1 MTWCIPVS
9 VIVPAR
15 NEVDNIEA
23 CVRSILATAY
33 RPLEVIVVDDRSTDG
48 TAAIVER
55 MEGVRLVRGAELSSG
70 WFGKQWAL
78 VQGYRVAR
86 GELLLFVD
94 ADTRQ
99 HPELI
104 GRAVG
109 VLTTERVAL
118 VSVISRQEMVTFWER
133 LVQPHVFV
141 ALAARVGDLRR
152 INRTRVEWD
161 AIANGQFILTTRAAY
176 ETVGTHQAVKESVVD
191 DMALAQAYVRH
202 HLDIFLTHGEQYMV
216 TRMYRSL
223 AGIVEGWTKN
233 LATGVPLAFPP
244 IPLVRAGRASCHVAA
259 GPAVDRAAVGLD
271 GVRVVVGGCHDAVLT
286 CDLGC
291 RVLGGRC
298 PALVCA
304 ALPVRRGCRGVDHDA
319 VGVARIEAGAVAGS
333 GLHAAGLKHRR
344 MIPPLQQ
351 VVQHLVLH
359 QLAVVAPPIGEVD
372 RVRRLPPAIAAAF
385 ISGTGIVHARHLVP
399 FHAIEL
405 VEAAEQQREGKP
417 YLGLPSET
425 LQKYTVAVNDNP

>member
-1 MTWCIPVS
+1 MTWWIPAAYALFLALLVYRYATRRPRLADWPPQTSGALVS

-15 NEVDNIEA
+15 NEAVNIDA

-33 RPLEVIVVDDRSTDG
+33 RPLEVIVVDDRSTDD

-55 MEGVRLVRGAELSSG
+55 LAGVRLLRGAELPPG

-78 VQGYRVAR
+78 VQGYRAAR

-104 GRAVG
+104 ARAVG

-118 VSVISRQEMVTFWER
+118 VSVVSRQEMVTFWER
-133 LVQPHVFV
+133 LVQPHVFM

-176 ETVGTHQAVKESVVD
+176 ETVGTHQAVKQSVVD
-191 DMALAQAYVRH
+191 DMALAQGYVRH

-244 IPLVRAGRASCHVAA
+244 IALVRRI
-259 GPAVDRAAVGLD
+259 
-271 GVRVVVGGCHDAVLT
+271 VRCLMW
-286 CDLGC
+286 L
-291 RVLGGRC
+291 
-298 PALVCA
+298 PALLWI
-304 ALPVRRGCRGVDHDA
+304 LPPMTWA
-319 VGVARIEAGAVAGS
+319 VFGWWWAGATTLISLGIWVAVYWVEGAPLTYALLYPF
-333 GLHAAGLKHRR
+333 GAG
-344 MIPPLQQ
+344 
-351 VVQHLVLH
+351 
-359 QLAVVAPPIGEVD
+359 VVAYIMIRSAWRGSRKVEWRGRTYNTP
-372 RVRRLPPAIAAAF
+372 
-385 ISGTGIVHARHLVP
+385 HA
-399 FHAIEL
+399 
-405 VEAAEQQREGKP
+405 
-417 YLGLPSET
+417 
-425 LQKYTVAVNDNP
+425 

>member
-1 MTWCIPVS
+1 MTWWIPAAYALFFALLIYRYATRRPRLADWPPQTGGALVS

-15 NEVDNIEA
+15 NEAENIEA

-33 RPLEVIVVDDRSTDG
+33 RPLEVIVVDDRSTDH

-55 MEGVRLVRGAELSSG
+55 LAEVRLVRGAELPPG

-78 VQGYRVAR
+78 VQGHRVAR

-104 GRAVG
+104 ARAVG
-109 VLTTERVAL
+109 VLTTEHVAL
-118 VSVISRQEMVTFWER
+118 VSVISRQGMVSFWER

-176 ETVGTHQAVKESVVD
+176 ESAGTHQAVKESVVD
-191 DMALAQAYVRH
+191 DMALAQTYVRH

-216 TRMYRSL
+216 TRMYTSL
-223 AGIVEGWTKN
+223 AGIAEGWTKN

-244 IPLVRAGRASCHVAA
+244 IPLVRRLVPYVMC
-259 GPAVDRAAVGLD
+259 L
-271 GVRVVVGGCHDAVLT
+271 
-286 CDLGC
+286 
-291 RVLGGRC
+291 
-298 PALVCA
+298 PALLWIV
-304 ALPVRRGCRGVDHDA
+304 
-319 VGVARIEAGAVAGS
+319 
-333 GLHAAGLKHRR
+333 
-344 MIPPLQQ
+344 PPLAWAMFGRWWSA
-351 VVQHLVLH
+351 VTTLIS
-359 QLAVVAPPIGEVD
+359 LAIWVAVYWAQGAPLWYALLYPFGAGVVAWIMI
-372 RVRRLPPAIAAAF
+372 RSAVRGR
-385 ISGTGIVHARHLVP
+385 GK
-399 FHAIEL
+399 IEWKG
-405 VEAAEQQREGKP
+405 RTYNG
-417 YLGLPSET
+417 
-425 LQKYTVAVNDNP
+425 

>member
-1 MTWCIPVS
+1 MAIGLVAGLALGLAAAVTRVTWWIPAGYALFFALLTYRYVTRRPRLADWPPQAGGALVS

-15 NEVDNIEA
+15 NEADNIAA

-33 RPLEVIVVDDRSTDG
+33 RPLEVIVVDDRSTDD

-55 MEGVRLVRGAELSSG
+55 LAEVRLVRGAELPPG

-86 GELLLFVD
+86 GTLLLFVD

-104 GRAVG
+104 ARAVG

-133 LVQPHVFV
+133 LIQPHVFV

-176 ETVGTHQAVKESVVD
+176 ETVGTHEAVKQSVVD

-216 TRMYRSL
+216 TRMYTSL
-223 AGIVEGWTKN
+223 VGITEGWTKN
-233 LATGVPLAFPP
+233 LATGVPLALPP
-244 IPLVRAGRASCHVAA
+244 IPLVRRLAPYVMWL
-259 GPAVDRAAVGLD
+259 PALLWIVPPLAWAVYGWWWAAVTTVISLGIWAAVYEAQAAPLWYALLYPF
-271 GVRVVVGGCHDAVLT
+271 GAGFVAWIMMRSAWRGSNKVQWRGRVYT
-286 CDLGC
+286 
-291 RVLGGRC
+291 
-298 PALVCA
+298 P
-304 ALPVRRGCRGVDHDA
+304 
-319 VGVARIEAGAVAGS
+319 
-333 GLHAAGLKHRR
+333 HA
-344 MIPPLQQ
+344 
-351 VVQHLVLH
+351 
-359 QLAVVAPPIGEVD
+359 
-372 RVRRLPPAIAAAF
+372 
-385 ISGTGIVHARHLVP
+385 
-399 FHAIEL
+399 
-405 VEAAEQQREGKP
+405 
-417 YLGLPSET
+417 
-425 LQKYTVAVNDNP
+425 

>member
-1 MTWCIPVS
+1 MTWWIPAAYALFFALLVYRYATRRPRLADWPPQTGGALVS

-15 NEVDNIEA
+15 NEAENIEA

-33 RPLEVIVVDDRSTDG
+33 RPLEVIVVDDRSTDD

-55 MEGVRLVRGAELSSG
+55 LAEVTLVRGAELPPG

-104 GRAVG
+104 ARAVG
-109 VLTTERVAL
+109 VLTTEHVAL

-141 ALAARVGDLRR
+141 ALAARVGDVRR

-176 ETVGTHQAVKESVVD
+176 ESVGTHQAVKESVVD
-191 DMALAQAYVRH
+191 DMALAQTYVRH

-216 TRMYRSL
+216 TRMYTSL
-223 AGIVEGWTKN
+223 AGIAEGWTKN

-244 IPLVRAGRASCHVAA
+244 IRL
-259 GPAVDRAAVGLD
+259 
-271 GVRVVVGGCHDAVLT
+271 
-286 CDLGC
+286 
-291 RVLGGRC
+291 
-298 PALVCA
+298 
-304 ALPVRRGCRGVDHDA
+304 
-319 VGVARIEAGAVAGS
+319 
-333 GLHAAGLKHRR
+333 
-344 MIPPLQQ
+344 
-351 VVQHLVLH
+351 
-359 QLAVVAPPIGEVD
+359 
-372 RVRRLPPAIAAAF
+372 VRRLAPHVMWLPALLWIVPPLAWAMFGWWWSAVTTLISLAIW
-385 ISGTGIVHARHLVP
+385 
-399 FHAIEL
+399 
-405 VEAAEQQREGKP
+405 
-417 YLGLPSET
+417 
-425 LQKYTVAVNDNP
+425 VAVYWAQGAPLWYALLYPFGAGVVAWIMMRSAWRGSNKVQWRGRVYTPHA